1 MKPKP
6 KPRPR
11 RGASRND
18 LPFSIL
24 IDADGP
30 DLTVVRSHLSRAV
43 ARVCPGWL
51 ADRRDDII
59 QSALIR
65 VTNIAAR
72 EGKAPLAASY
82 LWKAA
87 YSATVDEIRRVRR
100 LRESPLE
107 EVEAEGRGNR
117 PVLEVAER
125 ADPER
130 RAGSREVGAAIRAC
144 LAGLMADR
152 RRAVALHLQ
161 GHTIPE
167 CGRLLGWDA
176 KRAENLAY
184 RGMQDLRACLE
195 QKGITP

>member
-1 MKPKP
+1 M
-6 KPRPR
+6 
-11 RGASRND
+11 ND

-24 IDADGP
+24 TEAAGP
-30 DLTVVRSHLSRAV
+30 DLTVVRSQLSRAV

-59 QSALIR
+59 QAALIR
-65 VTNIAAR
+65 VANVTVR
-72 EGKAPLAASY
+72 EGNASLAASY

-100 LRESPLE
+100 QR
-107 EVEAEGRGNR
+107 
-117 PVLEVAER
+117 ER
-125 ADPER
+125 ALDDEAGDVLHAADHAGPER
-130 RAGSREVGAAIRAC
+130 RVESRQAGAAIRAC

-195 QKGITP
+195 RKGITP

>member
-1 MKPKP
+1 M
-6 KPRPR
+6 
-11 RGASRND
+11 RGPNRND
-18 LPFSIL
+18 LPFNIL
-24 IDADGP
+24 THADGP
-30 DLTVVRSHLSRAV
+30 DFTTLRAHLSKAV

-65 VTNIAAR
+65 VANVAAR
-72 EGKAPLAASY
+72 EGNAPLAASY

-107 EVEAEGRGNR
+107 EVETETNAGRER
-117 PVLEVAER
+117 AVLHAADR

-130 RAGSREVGAAIRAC
+130 RAESRQVGTAIRAC
-144 LAGLMADR
+144 LAGLLADR
-152 RRAVALHLQ
+152 RRAVTLHLQ